1 MKSGRALREWIVE
14 DGESDERDRVEFW
27 KRGGMI
33 DQPGQKIDMVV
44 RGSRPVPENELT
56 LLCVCMC
63 CFRAPNASSG
73 VTAEPVQSSFEQVAL
88 IP

>member
-33 DQPGQKIDMVV
+33 DQPGPK
-44 RGSRPVPENELT
+44 G
-56 LLCVCMC
+56 
-63 CFRAPNASSG
+63 
-73 VTAEPVQSSFEQVAL
+73 
-88 IP
+88 